1 MPWGNMTPG
10 MYNKRK
16 KEEVTTF
23 LGVVSEQQ
31 LRSDCVFVADR

>member
-1 MPWGNMTPG
+1 MPWDNLTPG

-31 LRSDCVFVADR
+31 LLGGCVFVAGR

>member
-1 MPWGNMTPG
+1 MTPG

-31 LRSDCVFVADR
+31 LLGGCVFVAGR